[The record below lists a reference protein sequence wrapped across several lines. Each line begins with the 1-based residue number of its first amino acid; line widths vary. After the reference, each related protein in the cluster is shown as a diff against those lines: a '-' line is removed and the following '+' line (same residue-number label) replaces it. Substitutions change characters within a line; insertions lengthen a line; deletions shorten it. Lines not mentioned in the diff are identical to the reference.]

1 VQKLSL
7 PKDAMKGFI
16 LSEGRVFGPWRAIE
30 IQTGIRVRSR
40 LKLLG
45 NPQVAFLANTVY
57 ASSGTVS
64 KGFKLNLK
72 ESFFRVYGKIRR
84 MDEKYIANFGSRA
97 IVDQPI
103 TWQWLIVSLS
113 RGVDGALTGRL
124 VVIGPSEK
132 GDYVDP
138 LGNQTMEQ
146 RIRLILSNE
155 VADQYQELCDILDT

>member
-1 VQKLSL
+1 
-7 PKDAMKGFI
+7 
-16 LSEGRVFGPWRAIE
+16 
-30 IQTGIRVRSR
+30 
-40 LKLLG
+40 
-45 NPQVAFLANTVY
+45 
-57 ASSGTVS
+57 
-64 KGFKLNLK
+64 
-72 ESFFRVYGKIRR
+72 

-113 RGVDGALTGRL
+113 RGVDGSLTGRL

-138 LGNQTMEQ
+138 VGNQTMEQ

-155 VADQYQELCDILDT
+155 VADQYQELCDILNT